1 MSFKSCLTSAALS
14 LVAALVS
21 SPVHADVLDFASG
34 NGTATG
40 TITYDATTNTFPS
53 WNIAV
58 TAGAGLSAITYSNT
72 VPSSVAG
79 PGGFNGANGQFYA
92 FSIFSPTGGN
102 PATTGRTLFFVVPGV
117 ADSSIDGLPA
127 PGQTTQI
134 TLVTLDSANAAAAD
148 CLGLPPPQAA
158 PCGLEEA
165 TGAVRAFV
173 QPAFFTVTDPPAAD
187 SIFTF
192 TLTNR
197 TLAAVP
203 GPIVGAGLP
212 GLIFAG
218 GSLLGWWRR
227 RQKIA

>member
-1 MSFKSCLTSAALS
+1 MSFKSCLTGAALL

-21 SPVHADVLDFASG
+21 SPVNADVLNFSG
-34 NGTATG
+34 GGTAQG
-40 TITYDATTNTFPS
+40 TITYDATTNTFTQ
-53 WNIAV
+53 WNV
-58 TAGAGLSAITYSNT
+58 TVSAGAGFSAITYSNT
-72 VPSSVAG
+72 VPGSVAV
-79 PGGFNGANGQFYA
+79 PNGFNGANFYD
-92 FSIFSPTGGN
+92 FSIFSPIGGN

-134 TLVTLDSANAAAAD
+134 TLVTLDSANAATAD